1 MHAMSPMVAVTR
13 VSPIAAEILPTDAKG
28 LSSHHRLLRS
38 CYSQASFDSRGVEKK
53 VQL

>member
-13 VSPIAAEILPTDAKG
+13 VSPIAAEITHTDTEG
-28 LSSHHRLLRS
+28 LSPQHSLLLS
-38 CYSQASFDSRGVEKK
+38 WLSQALLDISGVEKK

>member
-1 MHAMSPMVAVTR
+1 MYAMSPMVAVTR

-28 LSSHHRLLRS
+28 MSPLYQSPQILP
-38 CYSQASFDSRGVEKK
+38 DSRGVEKK